1 MSPGKTTGV
10 GKIFYSTRIAPY
22 VFILPFLIIFSIF
35 FLYPAITSI
44 VMSFHDVQSFDH
56 WEFTGLANYKKLNNI
71 HFFNALRTS
80 TIYTV
85 LTILILIPVPMII
98 ATFLNSKVMIAK
110 NFFRSVVFLP
120 ALVSVVV
127 AGVAFRLVFGNTEVA
142 FVNSILIRLGFE
154 PVSWMLNHKTGMFL
168 MVLLGTWRWAGV
180 NMIYF
185 MSGLQAIPVEL
196 YESASIDGAGVF
208 RKFFGIT
215 LPLLKPIA
223 VYVLTISIY
232 GGYAMF
238 TESYVFWNESMPG
251 DIGMTIV
258 RYMYQEGLLRNRLGV
273 GAAVGVTLLG
283 IVFVINIIQL
293 RMFGLFRKD

>member
-1 MSPGKTTGV
+1 MKSRSVSKLTG
-10 GKIFYSTRIAPY
+10 IFYSARLAPY
-22 VFILPFLIIFSIF
+22 VFVLPFLLVFFVF
-35 FLYPAITSI
+35 FLYPTISSI
-44 VMSFHDVQSFDH
+44 IMSLHDVKGFGN
-56 WEFTGLANYKKLNNI
+56 WEFIGLKNYERLNNI

-80 TIYTV
+80 SLYTF
-85 LTILILIPVPMII
+85 LTIVILIPVPMII
-98 ATFLNSKVMIAK
+98 AIFLNSKLMLAR
-110 NFFRSVVFLP
+110 NFFRSVVFMP
-120 ALVSVVV
+120 ALISVVV
-127 AGVAFRLVFGNTEVA
+127 AGIAFRLLFGNTEVA
-142 FVNSILIRLGFE
+142 LINSILARFGIE
-154 PVSWMLNHKTGMFL
+154 PVRWMLNKSTGMFL
-168 MVLLGTWRWAGV
+168 MVVLGTWRYAGV

-223 VYVLTISIY
+223 IYVLTISIY

-238 TESYVFWNESMPG
+238 TESYVFWNQSMPG

-258 RYMYQEGLLRNRLGV
+258 RYMYQEGLLQNRLGV
-273 GAAVGVTLLG
+273 GSAVGVTLLA

-293 RMFGLFRKD
+293 RLFGMFRKE

>member
-1 MSPGKTTGV
+1 MKLRTVSKLTG
-10 GKIFYSTRIAPY
+10 IFYSTRLAPY
-22 VFILPFLIIFSIF
+22 VFVLPFLIVFFVF
-35 FLYPAITSI
+35 FLYPTISSI
-44 VMSFHDVQSFDH
+44 IMSLHDVKGFGN
-56 WEFTGLANYKKLNNI
+56 WEFIGLKNYERLNNI

-80 TIYTV
+80 SIYTL
-85 LTILILIPVPMII
+85 LTITILIPVPMII
-98 ATFLNSKVMIAK
+98 AIFLNSKIMLAR

-120 ALVSVVV
+120 ALISVVV
-127 AGVAFRLVFGNTEVA
+127 AGIAFRLLFGNTEVA
-142 FVNSILIRLGFE
+142 FVNGILARFGYE
-154 PVSWMLNHKTGMFL
+154 PVRWMLNQSTGMFL

-185 MSGLQAIPVEL
+185 MSGLQAIPIEL

-223 VYVLTISIY
+223 IYVLTISIY

-238 TESYVFWNESMPG
+238 TESYVFWNQSMPG

-273 GAAVGVTLLG
+273 GSAVGVTLLG
-283 IVFVINIIQL
+283 IVFVINIFQL
-293 RMFGLFRKD
+293 RLFGMFRKE

>member
-1 MSPGKTTGV
+1 MKSRSVSKLTG
-10 GKIFYSTRIAPY
+10 IFYSARLAPY
-22 VFILPFLIIFSIF
+22 VFVLPFLLVFFVF
-35 FLYPAITSI
+35 FLYPTISSI
-44 VMSFHDVQSFDH
+44 IMSLHDVKGFGN
-56 WEFTGLANYKKLNNI
+56 WEFIGLKNYERLNNI

-80 TIYTV
+80 SLYTF
-85 LTILILIPVPMII
+85 LTIVILIPVPMII
-98 ATFLNSKVMIAK
+98 AIFLNSKLMLAR
-110 NFFRSVVFLP
+110 NFFRSVVFMP
-120 ALVSVVV
+120 ALISVVV
-127 AGVAFRLVFGNTEVA
+127 AGIAFRLLFGNTEVA
-142 FVNSILIRLGFE
+142 LINSILARFGIE
-154 PVSWMLNHKTGMFL
+154 PVRFL
-168 MVLLGTWRWAGV
+168 MVVLGTWRYAGV

-223 VYVLTISIY
+223 IYVLTISIY

-238 TESYVFWNESMPG
+238 TESYVFWNQSMPG

-258 RYMYQEGLLRNRLGV
+258 RYMYQEGLLQNRLGV
-273 GAAVGVTLLG
+273 GSAVGVTLLA

-293 RMFGLFRKD
+293 RLFGMFRKE